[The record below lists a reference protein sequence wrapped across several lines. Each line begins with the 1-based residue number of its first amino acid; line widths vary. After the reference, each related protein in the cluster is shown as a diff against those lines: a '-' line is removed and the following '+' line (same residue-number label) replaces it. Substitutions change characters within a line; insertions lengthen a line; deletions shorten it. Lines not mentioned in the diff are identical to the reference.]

1 MYTTHYNKDIKLYS
15 YLVTQLHSYRVTHLY
30 GVAGAVPHEVAVDG
44 GEAGQV
50 GDWLLRVLGGLG
62 AVFSQEPGNES
73 L

>member
-1 MYTTHYNKDIKLYS
+1 M
-15 YLVTQLHSYRVTHLY
+15 THLY
-30 GVAGAVPHEVAVDG
+30 GVARAVPHEVAVDG

-50 GDWLLRVLGGLG
+50 GDWLLGVLGGLG

>member
-1 MYTTHYNKDIKLYS
+1 MYITFIKLYS
-15 YLVTQLHSYRVTHLY
+15 YQVTELLSYRATYLY
-30 GVAGAVPHEVAVDG
+30 GMAGAVPHKVAVDG

-50 GDWLLRVLGGLG
+50 GDWLLRVLGGLA